1 VTVAPLV
8 SPLLDTPAAR
18 YRDGVAAADDER
30 ARSAADAAVE
40 AAWAAGDESALRMA
54 WDQFGRLVFT
64 YCCRALA
71 DREAAADCTQETFVS
86 AWRSRARFD
95 PARGSLAAWLVAIAR
110 YRTLDAFR
118 TGARVP
124 PPGLAP
130 ADAERPDPRPAPDD
144 HLADRLLVA
153 SALGSLAP
161 RARQVVELAFW
172 SDLTQ
177 ADIAAKLGLP
187 LGTVKSDMRRALQRL
202 RPHLEGGA
210 VDA

>member
-1 VTVAPLV
+1 MAPLVAPL
-8 SPLLDTPAAR
+8 LDGPVAQYVGR
-18 YRDGVAAADDER
+18 VAAAGDEG

-40 AAWAAGDESALRMA
+40 EAWAAGDERALRLA
-54 WDQFGRLVFT
+54 WDQFGTLVFT
-64 YCCRALA
+64 YCCRALG
-71 DREAAADCTQETFVS
+71 DRDAAADCTQETFVS

-95 PARGSLAAWLVAIAR
+95 PAQGPLAAWLVGIAR
-110 YRTLDAFR
+110 HRTLDAFR
-118 TGARVP
+118 KGSRVP
-124 PPGLAP
+124 APGLAP

-144 HLADRLLVA
+144 RLADRLLVA
-153 SALGSLAP
+153 RALESLAP

-177 ADIAAKLGLP
+177 TDIAATLDLP

-202 RPHLEGGA
+202 RPHLEAGA

>member
-1 VTVAPLV
+1 VTVVALV
-8 SPLLDTPAAR
+8 SPVL
-18 YRDGVAAADDER
+18 DGVEPRYGDLVAVAGDEG
-30 ARSAADAAVE
+30 ARSVADAAVE
-40 AAWAAGDESALRMA
+40 QAWATGDESALRLA

-64 YCCRALA
+64 YCCRTLG
-71 DREAAADCTQETFVS
+71 DRDAAADCTQETFVS
-86 AWRSRARFD
+86 AWRSRGRFD

-110 YRTLDAFR
+110 FRTLDAFR
-118 TGARVP
+118 KGARVP
-124 PPGLAP
+124 APGLAP
-130 ADAERPDPRPAPDD
+130 ADAERPDPAPATDD
-144 HLADRLLVA
+144 RLADQLLVA
-153 SALGSLAP
+153 HALESLSP

-177 ADIAAKLGLP
+177 ADIAAKLRLP